1 MIFTIKRG
9 AQKAEKRVRPRG
21 EGADGRRVRRAGT
34 RRTGSSFATRGAC
47 EMGNRPH
54 GTELRRAVAGCAGRT
69 QPYGVRALP
78 NRSEGRLRRRGNRA
92 YKKGGGKPYYQ
103 QRGASPVGVAPQRSE
118 QWKTPNAMQTAKQ
131 IPPSRAA
138 DSPRPSR
145 RTARAARIPRLA
157 GTANK
162 RKEKEKI
169 RPKGR
174 FFFYIFPSCGTT
186 ARVSENPAP
195 YCSRGRCVV

>member
-1 MIFTIKRG
+1 MIFSIKRR
-9 AQKAEKRVRPRG
+9 AQKAEKRARPRG

-34 RRTGSSFATRGAC
+34 RRTGVA
-47 EMGNRPH
+47 
-54 GTELRRAVAGCAGRT
+54 RRARQHGK
-69 QPYGVRALP
+69 
-78 NRSEGRLRRRGNRA
+78 SRLNVSDKA
-92 YKKGGGKPYYQ
+92 YKRGGGKPYYQ

-162 RKEKEKI
+162 QNKKRKSV
-169 RPKGR
+169 RKGGFSFAVFR
-174 FFFYIFPSCGTT
+174 AAPSVAAYC
-186 ARVSENPAP
+186 PPP
-195 YCSRGRCVV
+195 YCSRGERVL